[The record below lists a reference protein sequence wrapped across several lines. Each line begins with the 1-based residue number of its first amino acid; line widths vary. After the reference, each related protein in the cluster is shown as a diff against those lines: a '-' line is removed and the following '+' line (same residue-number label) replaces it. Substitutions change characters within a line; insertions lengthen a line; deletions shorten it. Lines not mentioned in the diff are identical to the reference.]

1 VIIHAFAILQTPW
14 PSEFPGRAR
23 SQPPADALPPPFE
36 GSLPIG
42 YAPRGDSGGRV
53 CHCCAAVSG
62 GIPFS
67 PCSGVAV
74 EGSSVPIEAPSGT
87 AMWKQAYQKVKQQ
100 QREGRAAAGP
110 SDGRLQSLECDFFDK
125 LGELMQK
132 HAEEHRL
139 RGAASLE
146 AASDGV
152 EDGEDG
158 EGGGVVPRI
167 EVLYVEVLH
176 TILHTVGCSVNGEN
190 DRALLFNYLQA
201 AFKFDDDKHNK
212 LMDQARNK
220 EAPNILLHVEV
231 IEATDIVPM
240 DADGLSDTF
249 CTVYLTS
256 SEEQQYHT
264 TVKMST
270 LCPEWNEHFCLD
282 FDPAET
288 VQEKVMK
295 VGVVKGIK
303 GWGKF
308 VREFGATGKI
318 ENEFIGSCV
327 LPLNR
332 INASGEVH
340 WCDLEKKG
348 KTDKRGRVK
357 VKLAF
362 STQKSKEAAFKD
374 HRNLL
379 RLLLLHELE
388 TTEAEPYSWNGE
400 FVTSAETILT
410 QHLLQSGLPPIMDTL
425 VKWVEYCNV
434 HEDNPLSFEVFSE
447 LLEKLLPP
455 LQSSMFDREK
465 EILFWEAAKSLIPSC
480 FNGIKRLHL
489 VLSYLRCVHLPE
501 GFELFPSSMYGW
513 FLPLEDNIN
522 CDVAAATKCAIV
534 KGTEEWYNDI
544 IENNINTN
552 NSSREIRL
560 NHIITI
566 IKNAMKN
573 LHLATD
579 VYDKIFQET
588 LQLAYAMTLFSAHG
602 NKISELVEPAIEE
615 VYQVLKPVKFNDE
628 SSAEGSEDDVLGY
641 GMQLFDLYLTLQR
654 FVVSGSGI
662 SSEETKKHRLSEYH
676 RWFHRSVA
684 QWLDIALWKTLKR
697 IQKAVEL
704 DNLVPVSDSVK
715 HSSSAIDTL
724 GIFNQIKIFWQQLAW
739 PDVEGSYVFVAKIID
754 DICHCSVY
762 YANIMS
768 QRIEQLSCSGSNSK
782 NKFLVSKE
790 WCRAINN
797 IEYIWRSIEPFVSE
811 LGMND
816 VLSKLA
822 NVKSSA
828 DTEQCRRTLELVIDN
843 AVETVGS
850 KITELLDTLTKKM
863 IPAIHTLLLEGLE
876 MLHKGDKYI
885 DNLMLYLDKNLT
897 ILHSELDTEI
907 FQQVLLIMWEHVVT
921 IIFGIVEK
929 SLEEKRSRS
938 YFSNLQRA
946 LDILLGFFGGG
957 AEGRQIGETKAVKEV
972 QKLLALHSMDTSQLI
987 HKFYLERLE
996 EQKAMQ
1002 NSPLGIIT
1010 IFAEF
1015 GENILKIEIL
1025 SGRNIHPMDS
1035 NGSCDPYVEIA
1046 LLPAE
1051 KFIGVPKQ
1059 KTKTQKKTL
1068 FPLFDESFS
1077 FELTRDQRETKDGM
1091 VLFTVKDKDML
1102 GNELVGEA
1110 FISFDQIESDGKN
1123 ENQDLQQIHLNLSI
1137 PKNLDSQVS
1146 RTLEVRQGDK
1156 LAKEF
1161 MKKQKAKAS
1170 AH

>member
-1 VIIHAFAILQTPW
+1 
-14 PSEFPGRAR
+14 
-23 SQPPADALPPPFE
+23 
-36 GSLPIG
+36 
-42 YAPRGDSGGRV
+42 
-53 CHCCAAVSG
+53 
-62 GIPFS
+62 
-67 PCSGVAV
+67 
-74 EGSSVPIEAPSGT
+74 
-87 AMWKQAYQKVKQQ
+87 MWKQAYQKVKQQ
-100 QREGRAAAGP
+100 QREGGAAAGP
-110 SDGRLQSLECDFFDK
+110 SDGRLQSLEGDFFDK

-139 RGAASLE
+139 RGAASRE
-146 AASDGV
+146 EASDGV

-158 EGGGVVPRI
+158 EGGGVAPRMRRAALPVPDAADAKDEDKARLLADTHGLNI

-201 AFKFDDDKHNK
+201 AFKFDDEKHNK

-270 LCPEWNEHFCLD
+270 LCPEWKEHFCLPVKNTPEESLCIEAWD

-288 VQEKVMK
+288 IQEKVMK
-295 VGVVKGIK
+295 VSVVKGIK

-348 KTDKRGRVK
+348 KTDKRGRVM

-379 RLLLLHELE
+379 RLLLSHELE

-400 FVTSAETILT
+400 FLISAETILT
-410 QHLLQSGLPPIMDTL
+410 QHLLQSGLPPIMDSF

-434 HEDNPLSFEVFSE
+434 HEDHPLSFEVFSE
-447 LLEKLLPP
+447 LLKKLLPP
-455 LQSSMFDREK
+455 LQSSVFDREK

-489 VLSYLRCVHLPE
+489 LVPNEKNTNQMAALLRVLSYLRCVHLPE

-560 NHIITI
+560 NHIIKI
-566 IKNAMKN
+566 VKNAMKN
-573 LHLATD
+573 LHLATE

-615 VYQVLKPVKFNDE
+615 VYQVLKPLKFNDK
-628 SSAEGSEDDVLGY
+628 SSTEGSEDDVLEY

-684 QWLDIALWKTLKR
+684 QWLDIALWKSLKR

-754 DICHCSVY
+754 DICHSSVY

-768 QRIEQLSCSGSNSK
+768 QKIEQLSGSGSNSK
-782 NKFLVSKE
+782 NKFVVSKE
-790 WCRAINN
+790 WCQAINN
-797 IEYIWRSIEPFVSE
+797 IEYIWHSIEPFVGE

-816 VLSKLA
+816 VLSELA
-822 NVKSSA
+822 HVKSSA

-863 IPAIHTLLLEGLE
+863 IPAIHKLLLEGSE
-876 MLHKGDKYI
+876 MLHKGDKYM

-897 ILHSELDTEI
+897 ILHSELNTEI
-907 FQQVLLIMWEHVVT
+907 FQLVLLIMWEHVVT

-1002 NSPLGIIT
+1002 NSPLGVIT

-1046 LLPAE
+1046 LLPTE

-1137 PKNLDSQVS
+1137 PKNLDSKVS
-1146 RTLEVRQGDK
+1146 KILEVRQGDK